1 MLQEKQEVAWQVA
14 EMIVKEVIEI
24 TLETNED
31 WRCLIHGFWT
41 SSLYYVT
48 MENVLKDNLENAG
61 IIS

>member
-31 WRCLIHGFWT
+31 
-41 SSLYYVT
+41 
-48 MENVLKDNLENAG
+48 
-61 IIS
+61 